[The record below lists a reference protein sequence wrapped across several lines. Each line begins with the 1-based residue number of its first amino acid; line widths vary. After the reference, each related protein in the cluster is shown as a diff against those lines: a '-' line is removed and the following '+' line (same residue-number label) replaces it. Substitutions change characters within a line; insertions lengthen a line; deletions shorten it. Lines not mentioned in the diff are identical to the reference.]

1 LNSASDRAEILLY
14 IALAKGSGVSERST
28 CAFLDITPRTIQNWR
43 KLGLKDRRKGSE
55 RHIPDKL
62 TEAEEQAFY
71 DVANTPRF
79 QGKTPEQIY
88 AILAQE
94 GIYYG
99 SVSTLYRI
107 LRKRK
112 ALEHRR
118 ESKKPRVSR
127 PAEKYLVT
135 APNQVFSWDITWLK
149 TDVQGLFKYAY
160 TVIDLFDRSIVG
172 WAIEDTES
180 DEHSAR
186 LFRRIARDVGV
197 LPEIVHGDNGHPMRG
212 ITLAAFLDKLQVSR
226 SYSRP
231 RCSNDNAFI
240 EAYHKTLKYSV
251 GYPKHFNS
259 LESARAWYAEFVNW
273 YNTEHLHSGLDY
285 VTPHQMRFGEAEAIY
300 AARNETI
307 NRARE
312 KNPSR
317 WKQENTREYKYIP
330 VTFDWRP
337 IHTAA

>member
-1 LNSASDRAEILLY
+1 MNSASDRAEILLF

-112 ALEHRR
+112 ALEHYI
-118 ESKKPRVSR
+118 E
-127 PAEKYLVT
+127 
-135 APNQVFSWDITWLK
+135 PNCQDSF
-149 TDVQGLFKYAY
+149 
-160 TVIDLFDRSIVG
+160 
-172 WAIEDTES
+172 
-180 DEHSAR
+180 
-186 LFRRIARDVGV
+186 
-197 LPEIVHGDNGHPMRG
+197 
-212 ITLAAFLDKLQVSR
+212 SR
-226 SYSRP
+226 SLREPLPS
-231 RCSNDNAFI
+231 CLF
-240 EAYHKTLKYSV
+240 
-251 GYPKHFNS
+251 
-259 LESARAWYAEFVNW
+259 
-273 YNTEHLHSGLDY
+273 
-285 VTPHQMRFGEAEAIY
+285 Y
-300 AARNETI
+300 AANGSGFSTT
-307 NRARE
+307 N
-312 KNPSR
+312 
-317 WKQENTREYKYIP
+317 
-330 VTFDWRP
+330 D
-337 IHTAA
+337 